1 MNRRKAREQAFI
13 LTFEKIFNEED
24 AVEEL
29 YNTAIEEEV
38 IQDDD
43 FTKELSSK
51 TQEHIEDIDIFIE
64 KYSKGWAIRRIPKVS
79 LAILR
84 NAICEMLYIDEVP
97 VSVAI
102 NEAVELT
109 KTYGGDNDSSFV
121 NGILG
126 SLSRDECNG

>member
-29 YNTAIEEEV
+29 YKTAIEEEV